1 MKRRVVLAALPA
13 LAAAPA
19 ARAYGYTLNIVFDGD
34 SVMRGIGST
43 EGHGMDDQVGI
54 LLSVPTRLTNVS
66 GAGRP
71 VLNCLQ
77 YYKQRVAPLLDPTSR
92 YNLIIFQ
99 AGAADLTQGRDPRH
113 TYAAF
118 NDYVAAAHNHGWR
131 VVVATLLQRFDLTSK
146 LQAQIESYNTLL
158 RANRAAADAVV
169 DFDKDSRLTTPEGRR
184 NRELFNEDGINPND
198 AGYAVLAAMLVGGI
212 RRISSTA

>member
-1 MKRRVVLAALPA
+1 MKRRLVLAALPA

-34 SVMRGIGST
+34 SVMRGVGST
-43 EGHGMDDQVGI
+43 EGHSMDDQVNT
-54 LLSVPTRLTNVS
+54 LLSVPARLNNVS

-77 YYKQRVAPLLDPTSR
+77 YYKQRIAPLLDPTSR

-99 AGAADLTQGRDPRH
+99 AGAADISQGRDARH

-131 VVVATLLQRFDLTSK
+131 VVVATLLQRFDLTPK
-146 LQAQIESYNTLL
+146 QQAQIEAYNMLL
-158 RANRAAADAVV
+158 RGNRAAADAVV
-169 DFDKDSRLTTPEGRR
+169 DFDKDPRLTAPEARR
-184 NRELFNEDGINPND
+184 NRELFNDDGINPND
-198 AGYAVLAAMLVGGI
+198 AGYAVLAAMLLGGI
-212 RRISSTA
+212 RRVSSTA